1 MGLPGLPQIQVNVI
15 RKPAIQP
22 KVSMKTLYWT
32 RIQLTQPQTSMD
44 SSSTIWDAV
53 DDVVLETGKLEEM
66 FSKADLKS
74 KPKEEKEV
82 KKPDKVAKIIDGKK
96 SQNVGIFLRSK
107 KIDVDMVKQVLIECD
122 TSWEKETL
130 VQLQGFKP
138 NPEDELVMLRDHV
151 TNKPDVPLDGP
162 DQFLYEMSQIH
173 MFDQRLSC
181 ILFQLTFSNLC
192 EDVAVKMD
200 YIKTCCNYLLRNQE
214 LKNVLGVILA
224 CGNYLNGGNKQRG
237 QADGFAVDILPK
249 LKDVKTKD
257 NFSNLLGYIV
267 RTYIDKYDLHRGTP
281 ESLLPVPEPG
291 DLDKARA
298 VDFDAERTECKNLL
312 QKLNL
317 VRNHVEKI
325 SNSCQDDMKEPFHRK
340 MVKFLDTAQSQL
352 TNLETCI
359 ESNAEKYV
367 EMLRFFKYTPRKG
380 KLEDTKPSDFF
391 DVWFL
396 FCEDFKHV
404 WKKEQLRIQAD
415 LHKQHRK
422 LQREASLSMKKNIEE
437 TSTSGHLKDKI
448 KRRKSRNSISNFEPI
463 EDEGSKGI

>member
-1 MGLPGLPQIQVNVI
+1 MPQILINVV

-22 KVSMKTLYWT
+22 KVSMKPLYWT
-32 RIQLTQPQTSMD
+32 RIQLTQPQLSTNSD
-44 SSSTIWDAV
+44 SIWEAV
-53 DDVVLETGKLEEM
+53 EDVILEAGKLEEM
-66 FSKADLKS
+66 FGKADLKS

-107 KIDVDMVKQVLIECD
+107 KIDVDMVKQVLMECD
-122 TSWEKETL
+122 TSWEIETL
-130 VQLQGFKP
+130 VALQGFKP

-151 TNKPDVPLDGP
+151 SNKPEIPLDAP

-192 EDVAVKMD
+192 EDVAVRMD
-200 YIKTCCNYLLRNQE
+200 YVKTCCNYLLRNQE

-281 ESLLPVPEPG
+281 ESLLPIPEPG
-291 DLDKARA
+291 DLDKART
-298 VDFDAERTECKNLL
+298 VDFDAERSECKNLL

-317 VRNHVEKI
+317 VRNHLEKI
-325 SNSCQDDMKEPFHRK
+325 STSCPIDQKEPFHKK
-340 MVKFLDTAQSQL
+340 MVLFLDTAQSQL
-352 TNLETCI
+352 KNLEGCI
-359 ESNAEKYV
+359 ESNAAKFV
-367 EMLRFFKYTPRKG
+367 EMLKFFKYTPKKG
-380 KLEDTKPSDFF
+380 KVEDTKPQDFF
-391 DVWFL
+391 EVWFT

-415 LHKQHRK
+415 LLKQERK

-437 TSTSGHLKDKI
+437 TSANGHLKDKI
-448 KRRKSRNSISNFEPI
+448 KRRKSRNSISNFPI
-463 EDEGSKGI
+463 EDEGSSKGI